1 MVFETKSQRYCLS
14 KPLHCVFDCFKAKS
28 TSVERSAYCFSKFA
42 AVIFVGTD
50 NCEVGKLVLYQQ

>member
-1 MVFETKSQRYCLS
+1 M
-14 KPLHCVFDCFKAKS
+14 
-28 TSVERSAYCFSKFA
+28 ERSAYCFSKFA